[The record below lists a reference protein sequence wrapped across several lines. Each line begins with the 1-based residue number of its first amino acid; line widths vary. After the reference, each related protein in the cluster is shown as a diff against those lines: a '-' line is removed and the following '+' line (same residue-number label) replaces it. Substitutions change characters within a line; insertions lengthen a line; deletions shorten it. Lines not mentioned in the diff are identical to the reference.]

1 MEGWIVRIDR
11 EDLASEILQFVLLF
25 IRGCVYKALR
35 QVCKLETAGGDQ
47 MNQREIMIDLNHIGD
62 IWKDSKTYASIF
74 ILKTRIFNIEKSD
87 SEGNYSIYE
96 SYVYRSFITAQI
108 MGFSDLFRCS
118 SGVCEIRIKIRDRN
132 IITYFS

>member
-1 MEGWIVRIDR
+1 M
-11 EDLASEILQFVLLF
+11 LLF
-25 IRGCVYKALR
+25 IRGYVYKALY
-35 QVCKLETAGGDQ
+35 QVCKLETAVGDQ

-62 IWKDSKTYASIF
+62 IWKDSKRMHQYLF
-74 ILKTRIFNIEKSD
+74 WKLGFLILKKSD

-108 MGFSDLFRCS
+108 MGFSDLFRFS